1 MVRTSLEDYKAIIDI
16 FTRVQTELQ
25 SFMFE
30 VILFRKFMRI
40 EQQLL

>member
-1 MVRTSLEDYKAIIDI
+1 MIGISLENYEAIIDI

-25 SFMFE
+25 SFIFE